1 MNVKNKAKT
10 SGAQPKR
17 ISMPIRNPAHTER
30 RDTWRAQPCGF
41 SREEMRQIVLE
52 MIG

>member
-1 MNVKNKAKT
+1 MKFENKAKT

-17 ISMPIRNPAHTER
+17 NSLPIRNPAQKEHR
-30 RDTWRAQPCGF
+30 ATWRPQPCGF